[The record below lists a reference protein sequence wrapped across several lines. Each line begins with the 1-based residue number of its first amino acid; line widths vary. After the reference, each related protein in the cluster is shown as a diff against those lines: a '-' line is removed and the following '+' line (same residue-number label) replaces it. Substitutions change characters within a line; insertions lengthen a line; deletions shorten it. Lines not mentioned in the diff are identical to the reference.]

1 MRFKVPFYSKS
12 HVIWNIVKYYSY
24 FHVVTNY
31 VIPLRIVVCRGN
43 SMEPTIKNNDIV
55 ICETKSVERNRL
67 KE

>member
-1 MRFKVPFYSKS
+1 MNIQLPL
-12 HVIWNIVKYYSY
+12 VIWNIVKYYSY